1 LRVYDIFNLDYLD
14 EQKELPNYWD
24 KEFSNPFEDLIALL
38 EDKFSLKQD

>member
-1 LRVYDIFNLDYLD
+1 LKVYDIFNLDYLD

-38 EDKFSLKQD
+38 DDKFSLKQD